1 VPQATLTSD
10 STIVLVPDVLVAQ
23 NAYSRALIERGEDGG
38 ISSSDAYLLYKNML
52 SDYIALEGTRY
63 PENQEFVAV

>member
-1 VPQATLTSD
+1 
-10 STIVLVPDVLVAQ
+10 
-23 NAYSRALIERGEDGG
+23 
-38 ISSSDAYLLYKNML
+38 LYKSML